1 MLSLLGSNW
10 TDLPNDSKKEE
21 WRILSEMDPGNMS
34 EFQKELLKRARKEL
48 VTKNIVITP
57 SIIGG
62 TLV

>member
-1 MLSLLGSNW
+1 
-10 TDLPNDSKKEE
+10 
-21 WRILSEMDPGNMS
+21 MS

-57 SIIGG
+57 SLIGG